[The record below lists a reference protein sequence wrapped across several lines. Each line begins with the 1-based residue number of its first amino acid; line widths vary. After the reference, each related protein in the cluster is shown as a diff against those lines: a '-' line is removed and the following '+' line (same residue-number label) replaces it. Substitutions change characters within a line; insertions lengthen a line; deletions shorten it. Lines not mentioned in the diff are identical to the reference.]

1 MNNKWRKFDETLDL
15 VFLMEHFG
23 MKEQRKTRKYMCYG
37 AYSNSYILISTDLGY
52 RYYRPNAPEKKL
64 TPFDLILERI
74 SRNDTNTKSGLWSRL
89 DEFYT
94 SIDKK
99 PDFFVND
106 RSKNTLETVA
116 PDYNHFND
124 FDSEFSLTVQTAR
137 SASLQIFENR
147 IFENA
152 KGQLYFPYRN
162 LANNL
167 TGYVT
172 EKEGKLSLLA
182 ESAISESVWFSKVP
196 KTIKNLIVV
205 RNPMEALAFQ
215 RRFELED
222 LIFLALSDIN
232 YRSSKILLQILK
244 RTKLKKMVL
253 SFTGSS
259 KIEGYI
265 QDLMLISFL
274 NDSRFL
280 VRVDKEHLTVK
291 FDPEGQKPLA
301 KLHNEILKYNGGL
314 MKEYLK
320 FNKITDQSL
329 LDRKSIVLNQ
339 EKEWVACRI
348 PYEVNALRYFLW
360 SYYRNYMHKII
371 EIVKPTNA
379 NWAIEYEENGAY
391 TGTEKLKAFKMAV

>member
-1 MNNKWRKFDETLDL
+1 MKNKWRKLDETLDL
-15 VFLMEHFG
+15 VSLMEHFG
-23 MKEQRKTRKYMCYG
+23 MVQHRKTGKYMSYG
-37 AYSNSYILISTDLGY
+37 THSNRYILISTDVGY
-52 RYYRPNAPEKKL
+52 RYYSPNAPEKKG
-64 TPFDLILERI
+64 TAFDFILECI
-74 SRNDTNTKSGLWSRL
+74 SRSGTNTKLGLWSRI
-89 DEFYT
+89 DDFYT
-94 SIDKK
+94 SLEKNPK
-99 PDFFVND
+99 FLGND
-106 RSKNTLETVA
+106 TSENPLETVA
-116 PDYNHFND
+116 LDYNHFDD
-124 FDSEFSLTVQTAR
+124 FGSEFSLTVHSAP
-137 SASLQIFENR
+137 SASLQVFEGR

-162 LANNL
+162 LANTL

-182 ESAISESVWFSKVP
+182 ESAISESVWFSQVP
-196 KTIKNLIVV
+196 QTIKNLVV
-205 RNPMEALAFQ
+205 LRNPMEALAFQ
-215 RRFELED
+215 RRFELENV
-222 LIFLALSDIN
+222 IFLALSDIN
-232 YRSSKILLQILK
+232 YGNSKILLQILK
-244 RTKLKKMVL
+244 RTKLKRMVL

-265 QDLMLISFL
+265 QDLMLISFI

-280 VRVDKEHLTVK
+280 VRVDKDHLTVK
-291 FDPEGQKPLA
+291 FHPEGQKPLA

-314 MKEYLK
+314 LKEYLK

-371 EIVKPTNA
+371 EIVKPKNTN
-379 NWAIEYEENGAY
+379 WTLEYEENGTY
-391 TGTEKLKAFKMAV
+391 KGVDKLKAFKMAV

>member
-1 MNNKWRKFDETLDL
+1 MKNKWRKFDETVNL
-15 VFLMEHFG
+15 VFLMEYFG
-23 MKEQRKTRKYMCYG
+23 ISEKRKTHKYISYG
-37 AYSNSYILISTDLGY
+37 THGTSYILISTDLGY
-52 RYYRPNAPEKKL
+52 RYYRPGAPERKC
-64 TPFDLILERI
+64 TPFDFILERI
-74 SRNDTNTKSGLWSRL
+74 SRNEANTKLGLWSRL
-89 DEFYT
+89 DAFYN
-94 SIDKK
+94 SIVKK
-99 PDFFVND
+99 PDFFLNGTW
-106 RSKNTLETVA
+106 KNTLETVA
-116 PDYNHFND
+116 LDYNHFND
-124 FDSEFSLTVQTAR
+124 FDSEFSLTEHPVR
-137 SASLQIFENR
+137 SADLQIFENR
-147 IFENA
+147 VFENP
-152 KGQLYFPYRN
+152 KGQIYFPYRN

-172 EKEGKLSLLA
+172 ELEGKLSLLA
-182 ESAISESVWFSKVP
+182 ESDISESVWFSEVP
-196 KTIKNLIVV
+196 KTIKNLVV
-205 RNPMEALAFQ
+205 LKNPMEALAFQ
-215 RRFELED
+215 KRFQLED
-222 LIFLALSDIN
+222 VIFLALSDIN
-232 YRSSKILLQILK
+232 YSSSKILLQILK

-265 QDLMLISFL
+265 QDLMLISFI

-280 VRVDKEHLTVK
+280 VRVDKDHLTVK
-291 FDPEGQKPLA
+291 FEPEGQKPLA

-371 EIVKPTNA
+371 EIVKPKNTN
-379 NWAIEYEENGAY
+379 WTLEYEENGTYKGAD
-391 TGTEKLKAFKMAV
+391 KLKAFKMAV

>member
-1 MNNKWRKFDETLDL
+1 MKNKWRKFDDTLDL

-23 MKEQRKTRKYMCYG
+23 IDEKRKTSKFISYG
-37 AYSNSYILISTDLGY
+37 THSSSYILISTDLGY
-52 RYYRPNAPEKKL
+52 RYYRPSAPEKKL
-64 TPFDLILERI
+64 TSFDFILERI
-74 SRNDTNTKSGLWSRL
+74 SRNETNTKLGLWSRL

-94 SIDKK
+94 FIAKK
-99 PDFFVND
+99 PDFFLND
-106 RSKNTLETVA
+106 TSKHTLETVELN
-116 PDYNHFND
+116 YNHFND
-124 FDSEFSLTVQTAR
+124 FDTEFSLTEHPVQSTE
-137 SASLQIFENR
+137 LQIFENR
-147 IFENA
+147 IFENP
-152 KGQLYFPYRN
+152 KGQIYFPYRN

-172 EKEGKLSLLA
+172 EQEGKLSLLA
-182 ESAISESVWFSKVP
+182 ESDISESVWFSEVP
-196 KTIKNLIVV
+196 KTIKNLVV
-205 RNPMEALAFQ
+205 MKNPMEAMAFQ
-215 RRFELED
+215 KRFQLED
-222 LIFLALSDIN
+222 VIFLALSDIN
-232 YRSSKILLQILK
+232 YSSSKILLQILK

-265 QDLMLISFL
+265 QDLMLISFI

-280 VRVDKEHLTVK
+280 VRVDKDHLTVK
-291 FDPEGQKPLA
+291 FRPEGQKPLA

-314 MKEYLK
+314 LKEYLK

-371 EIVKPTNA
+371 EIVKPKNTN
-379 NWAIEYEENGAY
+379 WTLEYEENGTY
-391 TGTEKLKAFKMAV
+391 KGVDKLKAFKMAV

>member
-15 VFLMEHFG
+15 VFLLEHFG
-23 MKEQRKTRKYMCYG
+23 MEEKRKMRKYMCYG
-37 AYSNSYILISTDLGY
+37 AHSTSYILISTDLGY

-64 TPFDLILERI
+64 TPFDFILERI
-74 SRNDTNTKSGLWSRL
+74 SRNDTNTKSGLWSRV

-99 PDFFVND
+99 PDFFLND
-106 RSKNTLETVA
+106 TSKNTLETVA
-116 PDYNHFND
+116 LDYNHFND
-124 FDSEFSLTVQTAR
+124 FDSEFSLTVQSAR
-137 SASLQIFENR
+137 SASLQIFEDR

-172 EKEGKLSLLA
+172 EKGGKLSLLA

-196 KTIKNLIVV
+196 KTIKNLVV
-205 RNPMEALAFQ
+205 LRNPMEALAFQ
-215 RRFELED
+215 RRFELENV
-222 LIFLALSDIN
+222 IFLALSDIN

-280 VRVDKEHLTVK
+280 VRVDRS
-291 FDPEGQKPLA
+291 
-301 KLHNEILKYNGGL
+301 IL
-314 MKEYLK
+314 
-320 FNKITDQSL
+320 
-329 LDRKSIVLNQ
+329 
-339 EKEWVACRI
+339 
-348 PYEVNALRYFLW
+348 P
-360 SYYRNYMHKII
+360 
-371 EIVKPTNA
+371 
-379 NWAIEYEENGAY
+379 
-391 TGTEKLKAFKMAV
+391 

>member
-1 MNNKWRKFDETLDL
+1 MKNKWRKFDETLNL
-15 VFLMEHFG
+15 IFLMEHFG
-23 MKEQRKTRKYMCYG
+23 MEEQRKTNTYRT
-37 AYSNSYILISTDLGY
+37 YSNGYIVIGTDLGH
-52 RYYRPNAPEKKL
+52 RYYRTSAPEKKL
-64 TPFDLILERI
+64 TPFDFILERI
-74 SRNDTNTKSGLWSRL
+74 SRNETNNTSGLWSRL
-89 DEFYT
+89 DDFYT
-94 SIDKK
+94 YIEKK
-99 PDFFVND
+99 PDFFLSD
-106 RSKNTLETVA
+106 TSKNTLETVA
-116 PDYNHFND
+116 LDYNHFND
-124 FDSEFSLTVQTAR
+124 FETEFSLTKHPIQSVG
-137 SASLQIFENR
+137 LQMFENR
-147 IFENA
+147 VFENS

-172 EKEGKLSLLA
+172 ENEGKLSLLA
-182 ESAISESVWFSKVP
+182 ESAISESVWFSEVP
-196 KTIKNLIVV
+196 KTIKNLVV
-205 RNPMEALAFQ
+205 LRTPMEALAFQ
-215 RRFELED
+215 KRFQLED
-222 LIFLALSDIN
+222 VIFLALSDIN
-232 YRSSKILLQILK
+232 YSSSKILIQILK

-265 QDLMLISFL
+265 QDLMLISFI

-280 VRVDKEHLTVK
+280 VRVDKDHLSVK
-291 FDPEGQKPLA
+291 FNPEGQKPLV

-371 EIVKPTNA
+371 EIVKPKNA
-379 NWAIEYEENGAY
+379 NWTLEYEENGAY
-391 TGTEKLKAFKMAV
+391 KGTEKLKAFKMAV